1 LFRWACVRWA
11 PRLGFAVEK
20 VPLGEKRI
28 ACGPFGEE
36 RRYAEELILAIFTVA
51 EMADGLTVGADVLL
65 VEVAGAALFGVDEGG
80 TLVTGCRKF
89 AARLV

>member
-1 LFRWACVRWA
+1 
-11 PRLGFAVEK
+11 
-20 VPLGEKRI
+20 
-28 ACGPFGEE
+28 
-36 RRYAEELILAIFTVA
+36 LILAIFTVA
-51 EMADGLTVGADVLL
+51 EMADGLTVEADVLL